1 MAGKENKKK
10 GSRLIAILLALLLV
24 LILAAGG
31 AYLYTRFAR
40 VGGEVIR
47 TDVSSLDLQDQD
59 LSGIRSLARFRDLQE
74 LDLRGNE
81 VSAADLEYL
90 QRHLPDCHIR
100 YDVPLGGEAW
110 DSDLTALTLTDLP
123 EDWKNILLFPRL
135 EELTVE
141 KCTNPEAMETLRE
154 ALPDCRMK
162 WALCVGG
169 DWYDSA
175 SQSLRLTSGSIYYEE
190 LLSQLTWFRELES
203 VVLTDAVLK
212 GDQQRSLLAAF
223 PAVSFAWPVAVGDAV
238 LHNGADTILYAQT
251 GEKTVEALENAAD
264 LLPELKA
271 VDFTGSMVPAED
283 RLAFRDRHP
292 EMTVTWS
299 VSLNGNIYPWDVE
312 MLDFNNI
319 PMTDTSDLEDTI
331 PYLPCLKTVEM
342 CDCGLSNEDMDSLN
356 QRWPDVRFIWNVH
369 FAGYTLRTDATYFC
383 ASMDGLNHPYLTN
396 SDVSVFRY
404 LTDMQGLDL
413 GHMYITDIS
422 FLQYMPHMTYLI
434 IAECNIEDYTPLAYC
449 KELKYLEDFQT
460 IINDISPLLECP
472 VLRDLNLS
480 YTCVSAKNAWEV
492 LTQLTSLERLW
503 WCGCPL
509 NSRQRTELMSYLPD
523 TYMFFLNGGE
533 PSGGSWRYHQNYFE
547 MRDFFHMYYMP
558 GGSNGVDDAGA
569 QIVVDD
575 RGREFHL
582 FDYDGGIYWWT
593 EEKYASLGW
602 YPYIIGVTA

>member
-1 MAGKENKKK
+1 MAGKENRKK
-10 GSRLIAILLALLLV
+10 GSRLIAALLALLLV
-24 LILAAGG
+24 MILVAGG

-40 VGGEVIR
+40 LGGEYVR
-47 TDVSSLDLQDQD
+47 TDATSLDLQDQE
-59 LSGIRSLARFRDLQE
+59 LSNVRALARFRDLQE
-74 LDLRGNE
+74 LDLRGSE

-90 QRHLPDCHIR
+90 QKHLPDCHIR
-100 YDVPLGGEAW
+100 YDVYLNGTAY
-110 DSDLTALTLTDLP
+110 DSDLTFLALQDLP
-123 EDWKNILLFPRL
+123 EDWKNVLLFPHL
-135 EELTVE
+135 MELTVE
-141 KCTNPEAMETLRE
+141 RCTNPEAMETLRE
-154 ALPDCRMK
+154 SLPDCRMK
-162 WALCVGG
+162 WSLCVGG
-169 DWYDSA
+169 DWYDST

-190 LLSQLTWFRELES
+190 LLSQLTWFRELED
-203 VVLTDAVLK
+203 VTLTDAVLQA
-212 GDQQRSLLAAF
+212 DQQRSLLSAF
-223 PAVSFAWPVAVGDAV
+223 PGVTFSWPVAVGSAV
-238 LHNGADTILYAQT
+238 LTNKSDALIYAQT
-251 GEKTVEALENAAD
+251 GEKTMEALEKVSD
-264 LLPELKA
+264 LLPELTA
-271 VDFTGSMVPAED
+271 VDFTGSMVPAAD
-283 RLAFRDRHP
+283 RLAFRDAHP
-292 EMTVTWS
+292 ELDVSWS
-299 VSLNGNIYPWDVE
+299 VSLNGTIYPYDVE

-319 PMTDTSDLEDTI
+319 PMTDTSDLEATI
-331 PYLPCLKTVEM
+331 PYLPSLKTVEM
-342 CDCGLSNEDMDSLN
+342 CDCGLSDEEMDALN
-356 QRWPDVRFIWNVH
+356 QRWPDVRFIWAVH

-396 SDVSVFRY
+396 RDVYCFRY

-422 FLQYMPHMTYLI
+422 FLEYMPHMTYLI
-434 IAECNIEDYTPLAYC
+434 IAECNIEDYTPLGWC
-449 KELKYLEDFQT
+449 KELIYLEAFQT
-460 IINDISPLLECP
+460 IINDISPLLDCP
-472 VLRDLNLS
+472 KLRDLNLS

-509 NSRQRTELMSYLPD
+509 NTPQRTKLMEYLPN

-575 RGREFHL
+575 AGHEFHL